1 MWLLSKFSPAS
12 TRTWNALLGSLAKVA
27 STNVTTIVEPL
38 YSNAA
43 LRFQVHETSMRYAS
57 KEITDLQRESG
68 LMATVQLV
76 LSMMSDSN
84 VGRVTPMVPAA
95 DSQTFCVAATALQY
109 SPSAGSTLA
118 TELFRNATN
127 CGVTA
132 DGRFVNALLRCFGA
146 DIDAALALWKEEV
159 RSQCISFEKRLR
171 SFGRAGSRSLEASYN
186 GLFYVSGRANRPDI
200 ALRLVYAMKR
210 DGLEPTETSLNSYRS
225 GQRRP
230 HAKSLSE
237 TGGFGSSLERK
248 LYESLISV
256 ECTKYDTNDRRR
268 AGEQRVRII
277 L

>member
-1 MWLLSKFSPAS
+1 M
-12 TRTWNALLGSLAKVA
+12 GC
-27 STNVTTIVEPL
+27 
-38 YSNAA
+38 
-43 LRFQVHETSMRYAS
+43 
-57 KEITDLQRESG
+57 
-68 LMATVQLV
+68 VQLV
-76 LSMMSDSN
+76 LSMMSESN
-84 VGRVTPMVPAA
+84 VGRVTPTAPAA

-118 TELFRNATN
+118 TEVFRNATK
-127 CGVTA
+127 CGVIA
-132 DGRFVNALLRCFGA
+132 DGRFVNAMLRCFGA

-159 RSQCISFEKRLR
+159 RWQCTSFEKRLS
-171 SFGRAGSRSLEASYN
+171 SFGRAGWKSLEASYH

-210 DGLEPTETSLNSYRS
+210 EGLEPTETSLNSYRS

-230 HAKSLSE
+230 LAASLAE
-237 TGGFGSSLERK
+237 TSGYGSRLERK
-248 LYESLISV
+248 LYESLLSV